1 VLPLSVLS
9 SHATTQAIL
18 AQFHTPNEYDTAG
31 QFARQRLSEQDRAAL
46 AIAGSDLAG
55 LARAQFHVD
64 SARAGAITLDAGAP
78 LVASELP
85 ARRKW
90 LLVVGQHALPADAQ
104 VEARTP
110 QYALLRLGF
119 NHTRTAA
126 VSFSANAAS
135 VLERAEGL
143 AASEPWGAWSN
154 AQQVKLRFAKPL
166 PAALNVF
173 VNAHAIGPNIGKDF
187 IIRVGAQTRTFRLG
201 ASTQERFFQ
210 FATDG
215 SARDVTIEVPQPV
228 TPRELGLGA
237 DDRKIGLGLV
247 GMEIGAG
254 L

>member
-1 VLPLSVLS
+1 
-9 SHATTQAIL
+9 
-18 AQFHTPNEYDTAG
+18 
-31 QFARQRLSEQDRAAL
+31 
-46 AIAGSDLAG
+46 
-55 LARAQFHVD
+55 
-64 SARAGAITLDAGAP
+64 
-78 LVASELP
+78 
-85 ARRKW
+85 
-90 LLVVGQHALPADAQ
+90 
-104 VEARTP
+104 P